1 MSIQGSYTVGELVAD
16 CLLYN
21 GVQTVFGIISVH
33 NLPIMDGIAK
43 RKGLRMVMTRGE
55 TGAAHMADGYA
66 RVSGR
71 LGAVVSSTG
80 PGAANT
86 VPGLVE
92 AQFANTPMLHIT
104 GQTLTA
110 YIDRDQ
116 GTVHDMPDQL
126 AMLKS
131 VSKAAFRIRSVQEAL
146 PVLKQAILVATTAPC
161 GPVSIEIPIDIQ
173 RAQAHRRYAPEE
185 FRAPQ
190 PPIQHP
196 EEAELDHLAKIVLQA
211 KRPMLR
217 VGRGG
222 LKAAAEISAL
232 VEMGFGLITSWGG
245 RGVVSEAHP
254 LNFGSLNGVGTPDV
268 EALYEHV
275 DLMLVVGSRIR
286 NAETLDMK
294 VKMPSNLVQIDI
306 EPRAD
311 GRTYPSQYFV
321 CGDSAQVLAGLVE
334 RIQGRMKI
342 DSEFVDRLKAVKDQA
357 RTEFARTLGPYEH
370 FSEQLRAAMPDDA
383 VFARDITLS
392 NSTWGYRLFPMY
404 SPRENIYPASSGLG
418 QGVQLAMGAALGAS
432 GSKVVALTG
441 DGGFFFN
448 LAELWTAIQERLD
461 VVFIVMNDD
470 GYGVIKHMQAA
481 MFEGRHQFVD
491 LLGAN
496 LMELAKLAG
505 MPAWRVTQ
513 ADQFGAMVQH
523 ALETDGPTLVE
534 VDMSAIGA
542 FPPYYPHSAMI
553 ESSRM
558 LQGRHVATGAA

>member
-461 VVFIVMNDD
+461 VVFIVMNDN

-496 LMELAKLAG
+496 LMELAKLAS